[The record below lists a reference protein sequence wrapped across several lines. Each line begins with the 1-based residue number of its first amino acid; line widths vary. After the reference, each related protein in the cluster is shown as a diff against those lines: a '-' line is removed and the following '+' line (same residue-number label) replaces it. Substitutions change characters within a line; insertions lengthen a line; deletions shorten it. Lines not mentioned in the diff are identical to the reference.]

1 MDEQENRT
9 QQDAPRRSASARF
22 VRNKDAGGTD
32 MREAMDTAHRSLS
45 DSLQLSFRALQ
56 IVIFVLI
63 GLYLVSGF
71 RTIDEGETGVAT
83 VFGAVKDDKGLA
95 PGLQISWPS
104 PVGGFEIFEA
114 ENRFIAIGNV
124 FMPRIDPN
132 ISRQQR
138 ISKSRSND
146 GLTPGRDGSL
156 LTSDGDLAHL
166 ELAATWEIIEPV
178 KYADSVPDS
187 YGNILVG
194 LSLERAAVHVV
205 SGLSLE
211 QLLDESLEQ
220 LRDVIKLETQK
231 QLNLLDCGIRIADVS
246 LPHEPEPPFF
256 IQKSYSEFDSAKI
269 NSETQVER
277 ATAEAHE
284 ILIESAGRDYPKL
297 VSLIQGYE
305 KVVDQSN
312 KDAATAALSS
322 IYAMLQSDD
331 IAGSAANTISKAEGY
346 RSEVETTLGRDY
358 RRFESLLPAYKEHPN
373 IVIRDRWVAAFSEV
387 LGTSDVE
394 TMFVPD
400 QVASMSL
407 GLRGSDQVAQ
417 LRSKLN
423 MERREMRALLKDID
437 IFNPWILKAKEIDQ
451 YGPAR
456 ELSIGGGRVRGK
468 QR

>member
-1 MDEQENRT
+1 
-9 QQDAPRRSASARF
+9 
-22 VRNKDAGGTD
+22 
-32 MREAMDTAHRSLS
+32 MDTAHRSLS

-373 IVIRDRWVAAFSEV
+373 IVILLRR
-387 LGTSDVE
+387 LR
-394 TMFVPD
+394 
-400 QVASMSL
+400 QISL
-407 GLRGSDQVAQ
+407 
-417 LRSKLN
+417 
-423 MERREMRALLKDID
+423 
-437 IFNPWILKAKEIDQ
+437 
-451 YGPAR
+451 
-456 ELSIGGGRVRGK
+456 
-468 QR
+468 